1 MIQRYITV
9 QEAAQRLLVSEC
21 TLRRYIKQGLLQA
34 CKIRRKWLVD
44 TSEIEAAL
52 QNQRAVTL

>member
-44 TSEIEAAL
+44 ISEIEVAL
-52 QNQRAVTL
+52 QNHKAVAI